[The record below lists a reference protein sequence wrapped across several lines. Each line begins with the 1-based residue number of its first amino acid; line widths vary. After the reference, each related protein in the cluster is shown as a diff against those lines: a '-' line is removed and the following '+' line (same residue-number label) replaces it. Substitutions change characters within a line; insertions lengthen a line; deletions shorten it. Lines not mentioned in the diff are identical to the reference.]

1 MLDHLL
7 NREQQAADL
16 ARAPAAAP
24 ATATIVADA
33 PLKETERAVAGQ
45 DDQPETVPPGRP
57 EVNPDPAPETNP
69 DLQPE
74 IPPVEN
80 PSIQRVR

>member
-1 MLDHLL
+1 MLDHTL

-16 ARAPAAAP
+16 AHAPAAAP

-33 PLKETERAVAGQ
+33 PLKKPERVVAGE
-45 DDQPETVPPGRP
+45 DDQPETLPPGQP
-57 EVNPDPAPETNP
+57 EINPEPAPETNP

-80 PSIQRVR
+80 PSIQRPD

>member
-1 MLDHLL
+1 MLDHPLS
-7 NREQQAADL
+7 RDQQAADL

-33 PLKETERAVAGQ
+33 PQKTQRTIAGE
-45 DDQPETVPPGRP
+45 DDQPETQPPGRP
-57 EVNPDPAPETNP
+57 EINPEPAPESNP

-80 PSIQRVR
+80 PSIQRPN